1 MIKKIHAFITES
13 NMDQEQSYIN
23 FKYTVNLETIKGMQ
37 NVIREQTELAIK
49 ASEENMK
56 RQMQELKNEG

>member
-1 MIKKIHAFITES
+1 VIKKIHAFITES

>member
-49 ASEENMK
+49 ASEETMK
-56 RQMQELKNEG
+56 RQIQEMKH

>member
-1 MIKKIHAFITES
+1 VIKKIHAFITES

-49 ASEENMK
+49 ASDEAMT
-56 RQMQELKNEG
+56 RQMQELKNDG

>member
-49 ASEENMK
+49 ASEETMRRQIQEMK
-56 RQMQELKNEG
+56 H

>member
-49 ASEENMK
+49 ASEETMR

>member
-49 ASEENMK
+49 ASDEAMT
-56 RQMQELKNEG
+56 RQMQELKNDG

>member
-49 ASEENMK
+49 ASEDTMR